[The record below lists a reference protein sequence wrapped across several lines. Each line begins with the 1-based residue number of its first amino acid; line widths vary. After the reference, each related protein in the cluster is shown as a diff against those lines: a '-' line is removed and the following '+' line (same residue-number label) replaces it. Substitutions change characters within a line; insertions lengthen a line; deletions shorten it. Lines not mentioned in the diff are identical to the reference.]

1 MHRICFLILLFSLAA
16 CGPDGPPV
24 PDVSGIEVDLTIR
37 RFEDDLAKTRNLDS
51 TQNGAQVL
59 RDAYPI
65 FFDSVWVELLLPGK
79 LRTNDSAMVVAWNK
93 QPALH
98 KLLDS
103 VQLEFPSAER
113 QQWQKDLEQ
122 AFKYVKHYFPNKPI
136 PTIVTYPSELTL
148 GAFTYGDSLLG
159 IGLDFYLGDGF
170 SAYDPAVIPR
180 YIQRSMNADHI
191 ASRAIEAW
199 VSGQLGESPGDR
211 MLDRM
216 IQNGKLLYIKE
227 RLLPHIADTAVLGF
241 SAKQLDWL
249 ENNELEMWA
258 HYLDKELLY
267 ETNPGLIGKHV
278 GPSPNAPGMP
288 PEAPGGNANWVGMN
302 IIEQHMERRP
312 DLTLKD
318 LIDEKDSQRILTE
331 SKYKPK
337 R

>member
-1 MHRICFLILLFSLAA
+1 MHRNCFWFLLLSLTA
-16 CGPDGPPV
+16 CTPDGPPV
-24 PDVSGIEVDLTIR
+24 PDVSGLEVDLKIR
-37 RFEDDLAKTRNLDS
+37 RFEQDLANTFSLDS

-59 RDAYPI
+59 REAYPI
-65 FFDSVWVELLLPGK
+65 FYDSVWVELLLPGR
-79 LRTNDSAMVVAWNK
+79 LRSQDSAMVVAWNK
-93 QPALH
+93 EPALH

-103 VQLEFPSAER
+103 VQLAFPAGEQ
-113 QQWQKDLEQ
+113 QQWEKDLIQ
-122 AFKYVKHYFPNKPI
+122 SFKYVKHYFPEVAI
-136 PTIVTYPSELTL
+136 PVVITYPSELTL

-170 SAYDPAVIPR
+170 SAYDPAIIPR

-199 VSGQLGESPGDR
+199 VSGQMGEASGDR

-216 IQNGKLLYIKE
+216 ISNGKLLYIKE
-227 RLLPHIADTAVLGF
+227 RLLPHVADTAVLGF
-241 SAKQLDWL
+241 SSDQLDWL
-249 ENNELEMWA
+249 EGNELEMWA

-267 ETNPGLIGKHV
+267 ETNAGLIGKHV

-288 PEAPGGNANWVGMN
+288 PEAPGGNANWVAMN
-302 IIEQHMERRP
+302 IVEQYMSRRP
-312 DLTLKD
+312 DLTLRD

>member
-1 MHRICFLILLFSLAA
+1 MHRICFWILLFSLAA
-16 CGPDGPPV
+16 CTPDGPPV
-24 PDVSGIEVDLTIR
+24 PDVSGIDLDLTVR
-37 RFEDDLAKTRNLDS
+37 RFEDDLANVRDLDS
-51 TQNGAQVL
+51 TLNGAQVL
-59 RDAYPI
+59 REQYPV
-65 FFDSVWVELLLPGK
+65 FYDSVWVELLLPGR
-79 LRTNDSAMVVAWNK
+79 LRSQDSAMVVAWSK
-93 QPALH
+93 QPALR

-103 VQLEFPSAER
+103 VQVAFPVNAK
-113 QQWQKDLEQ
+113 QKWQVDLMQ
-122 AFKYVKHYFPNKPI
+122 AFKYAKHYFPEKPT

-148 GAFTYGDSLLG
+148 GAFTYGEAMLG

-170 SAYDPAVIPR
+170 SAYDPAVVPR

-199 VSGQLGESPGDR
+199 VSGQMDEAKGER

-216 IQNGKLLYIKE
+216 IHNGKLLYIKE
-227 RLLPHIADTAVLGF
+227 RLLPHVADTAVLGF
-241 SAKQLDWL
+241 SADQLAWL

-302 IIEQHMERRP
+302 IVEQYMERRP
-312 DLTLKD
+312 DLSLQD